1 MPRTPN
7 SPKYARSFR
16 TWAEFRL
23 NRSASSCEEMVLT
36 PSSSSCWRQRVY
48 TERRRTVI
56 SGIRG
61 ILSWERRVMLFAGV
75 PGAARNA
82 RSRLLDGLDEQQD
95 RGDDEHIQ
103 RQRFDERQADDHD
116 GLDASGGGGLAR
128 DGFRG
133 GGRRKTL
140 THAAETRG
148 DAHAQTCRQHREGP
162 HPTARA
168 ALSREGQA
176 GNQEN
181 RPRYQ
186 GQLQ

>member
-82 RSRLLDGLDEQQD
+82 RSRLFDGLDEQQD
-95 RGDDEHIQ
+95 RGDDEHVQ

-116 GLDASGGGGLAR
+116 RLDPGGGGGLAR
-128 DGFRG
+128 DGFHRG
-133 GGRRKTL
+133 GCRQPL
-140 THAAETRG
+140 TDPAETRG
-148 DAHAQTCRQHREGP
+148 DAHAQTGSKHREGP
-162 HPTARA
+162 HPTASA
-168 ALSREGQA
+168 TLGREGQA
-176 GNQEN
+176 GN
-181 RPRYQ
+181 
-186 GQLQ
+186 